1 MSFPLIANERV
12 KESVDLLIST
22 RRIPHAIIIEG
33 DEGTGRKTLARY
45 LAKAAVCEADQKPCC
60 SCRNCHLADAG
71 THPDIETVSL
81 EPKKKNIAV
90 EQIRALRTTSYQA
103 AHTADCRAFI
113 IESADTMN
121 AASQNSLLK
130 VLEEPPS
137 NVVFILVAEAAK
149 NLLETVVSRCVVFSL
164 FPPSVHEGIKL
175 LKHRG
180 FPERDAAYILEQEN
194 GNIGK
199 AIKRLDGDL
208 GSAGIDAAHDF
219 FEAINR
225 GAALDA
231 LLSVTALE
239 KDRAETAKF
248 VTALKEAISENFKKS
263 RSYTT
268 VARELADFHSV
279 ICELEPLL
287 NTNINL
293 SLFFTALTSK
303 LLSVKK

>member
-60 SCRNCHLADAG
+60 SCRNCRLADAG
-71 THPDIETVSL
+71 THPDIETVSP

-130 VLEEPPS
+130 VLEEPPG

-164 FPPSVHEGIKL
+164 FPPPVNEGIKL

-180 FPERDAAYILEQEN
+180 FPEGDAAYILEQEN

-199 AIKRLDGDL
+199 SIKRLDGDL
-208 GSAGIDAAHDF
+208 GNAGIDATHDF

-231 LLSVTALE
+231 LLSVVALE

-248 VTALKEAISENFKKS
+248 VSALKESVSENFKKS

>member
-12 KESVDLLIST
+12 RESVDLLIST
-22 RRIPHAIIIEG
+22 HRIPHAIIIEG

-45 LAKAAVCEADQKPCC
+45 LAKAAVCEADLKPCC
-60 SCRNCHLADAG
+60 YCRNCRLADAG
-71 THPDIETVSL
+71 THPDIETVSP
-81 EPKKKNIAV
+81 EPKKKNISV

-113 IESADTMN
+113 IERADTMN

-137 NVVFILVAEAAK
+137 NVVFILVCEAAK

-164 FPPSVHEGIKL
+164 HPPSINEGVKL
-175 LKHRG
+175 LKQRG
-180 FPERDAAYILEQEN
+180 YSEDDAAFILKQEY

-199 AIKRLDGDL
+199 TIKRLDGDL
-208 GSAGIDAAHDF
+208 GSVGIDTARDF
-219 FEAINR
+219 FESINR
-225 GAALDA
+225 GSAIEA
-231 LLSVTALE
+231 LLSVTVLE

-248 VTALKEAISENFKKS
+248 VAALKETILENFKKS
-263 RSYTT
+263 RSYTM
-268 VARELADFHSV
+268 VAKELADFHSV

>member
-12 KESVDLLIST
+12 RESVDLLIST

-45 LAKAAVCEADQKPCC
+45 LAKAAVCEAENRPCGV
-60 SCRNCHLADAG
+60 CRSCHLADAG
-71 THPDIETVSL
+71 THPDIETVSV
-81 EPKKKNIAV
+81 EAKKKNITV

-121 AASQNSLLK
+121 IASQNSLLK

-137 NVVFILVAEAAK
+137 NVVFILVSEAAK

-164 FPPSVHEGIKL
+164 FPPSVSGGMQL
-175 LKHRG
+175 LKQRG
-180 FPERDAAYILEQEN
+180 YSEDDAACLLELEN

-199 AIKRLDGDL
+199 TIKRLVG
-208 GSAGIDAAHDF
+208 GISSVGIDAAHDF
-219 FEAINR
+219 FEAVNR
-225 GAALDA
+225 GCALDA
-231 LLSVTALE
+231 LLSVAALE

-248 VTALKEAISENFKKS
+248 ISALKETISENFKKS

-268 VARELADFHSV
+268 VAKELADFHSV

>member
-33 DEGTGRKTLARY
+33 DEGAGRKTLARY

-60 SCRNCHLADAG
+60 SCRNCRLADAG

-81 EPKKKNIAV
+81 EPKKKNITV

-113 IESADTMN
+113 IESSDTMN
-121 AASQNSLLK
+121 TASQNSLLK

-164 FPPSVHEGIKL
+164 FPPSVTESVKL
-175 LKHRG
+175 LKQRG
-180 FPERDAAYILEQEN
+180 YSEEDAAYILEQEN

-248 VTALKEAISENFKKS
+248 VSALKEAVSEKFKKS
-263 RSYTT
+263 RSYAM
-268 VARELADFHSV
+268 VARELAEFHSV